1 MHLIHSDQE
10 NSIYQLFDDCIID
23 EAHRLPDYALNQV
36 TNDLDYSDLKYQLGL
51 IGKMKMK
58 NY

>member
-23 EAHRLPDYALNQV
+23 EAHRLPDYALKP
-36 TNDLDYSDLKYQLGL
+36 SH
-51 IGKMKMK
+51 
-58 NY
+58 

>member
-1 MHLIHSDQE
+1 MR
-10 NSIYQLFDDCIID
+10 
-23 EAHRLPDYALNQV
+23 HRLPDYALNQV